1 MKERCHHSM
10 ATKKETEPA
19 VVEAAEE
26 ETVVETRK
34 AAHPK
39 AAKATVESC
48 RFSVYLG
55 PSIRGVIQRG
65 TILNGTKEEALAS
78 ISYAVEKFPLIAS
91 LVVPDETIAEDR
103 VKVKSPGNLLYVN
116 YRKLASGQKSK

>member
-1 MKERCHHSM
+1 MKERCHHSV
-10 ATKKETEPA
+10 ATKKGTEPA
-19 VVEAAEE
+19 VVETAEE
-26 ETVVETRK
+26 KTVVETGK
-34 AAHPK
+34 AAAPK
-39 AAKATVESC
+39 AAKATAEGC

-78 ISYAVEKFPLIAS
+78 VSYAVEKFPLIAS

-103 VKVKSPGNLLYVN
+103 IKVKTPGNLLYIN
-116 YRKLASGQKSK
+116 YRKLASGQKSR